1 MPGIIMRVLIV
12 RLMNVEKA
20 RMNFTKLLGLV
31 VARVSAY
38 SKCEICANQY
48 SKGIAS
54 DVGDNAL
61 T

>member
-1 MPGIIMRVLIV
+1 MRVLIV

-20 RMNFTKLLGLV
+20 RMNFTKLLSLV
-31 VARVSAY
+31 VVRVSAY